1 LRFEV
6 RYPQGGQSHEVTLQG
21 TVAVIGR
28 DPACELVVSDPKCSR
43 RHAVLEAG
51 PQGITI
57 RDAGSA
63 NGVFVNDRKVE
74 RSPLKEGDLV
84 RLGDV
89 VLTVLPED
97 LPGTLMMGPEDMD
110 AVGEGQPAAT
120 EAPEDAA
127 PDPPPAPPAAAA
139 APSAT
144 VPPAPPGRRPEAA
157 APPQRPAPRPAPAPA
172 APRGR
177 AAPSA
182 GPARPLTVTVLAVL
196 WLLSIPLYGL
206 GGLWLA
212 NSLGWS
218 GIWMALPV
226 GLGLILTLVSG
237 VMGYGLWVLAPWARV
252 AQIILAAIGL
262 LFCPFTLASAAVLVY
277 MSRPVARAAFTRL
290 PRGARAPEATA
301 TDASPEGVFTAVIL
315 GTVLLGAVASG
326 ASLAMARR
334 GGGSMEQARTSARE
348 EAAVARLRSLAA
360 AQGQFKSGTC
370 VDAYA
375 DLEAL
380 VNPGSAIPNYP
391 ADGPTFLPP
400 EFARAEAKGYR
411 FALAVED
418 PVPATEGCAVRGYRR
433 FAYAA
438 QPLEADGRHLV
449 VGADGVVH
457 AAVGRP
463 ATPDDPA
470 VR

>member
-1 LRFEV
+1 MRFEV
-6 RYPQGGQSHEVTLQG
+6 RYPQGGQPHEVTLQG

-28 DPACELVVSDPKCSR
+28 DPVCELVVSDPKCSR

-74 RSPLKEGDLV
+74 RAPLKEGDLV

-89 VLTVLPED
+89 VLKVLPED

-110 AVGEGQPAAT
+110 AVGEGQPA
-120 EAPEDAA
+120 PAA
-127 PDPPPAPPAAAA
+127 PPGDAPAPPPPASAAAA
-139 APSAT
+139 A
-144 VPPAPPGRRPEAA
+144 VPPGPPARRPEASV
-157 APPQRPAPRPAPAPA
+157 PPERPAPRPAPAPA
-172 APRGR
+172 APRPRPR
-177 AAPSA
+177 AVSSA
-182 GPARPLTVTVLAVL
+182 GASRPLTVTVLAVL
-196 WLLSIPLYGL
+196 WLLSIPLYGA
-206 GGLWLA
+206 GGLALA
-212 NSLGWS
+212 HGLGWS
-218 GIWMALPV
+218 GLWAALPV
-226 GLGLILTLVSG
+226 GLGLVLTLVSG
-237 VMGYGLWVLAPWARV
+237 VMGYGLWALAPWARV

-277 MSRPVARAAFTRL
+277 MSRPTARAAFNR
-290 PRGARAPEATA
+290 PRVGARGPETPA
-301 TDASPEGVFTAVIL
+301 TDASSEGVFAAVIL
-315 GTVLLGAVASG
+315 GTVLLGAAASG
-326 ASLAMARR
+326 TSVLLSRR

-348 EAAVARLRSLAA
+348 EAAVARLRSLAG
-360 AQGQFKSGTC
+360 AQAQFKSGTC

-375 DLEAL
+375 DLDAL

-411 FALAVED
+411 FALTVED
-418 PVPATEGCAVRGYRR
+418 PVPATEGCSVRGYRR
-433 FAYAA
+433 FAYSA

-449 VGADGVVH
+449 VGVDGVVH
-457 AAVGRP
+457 AALGRP